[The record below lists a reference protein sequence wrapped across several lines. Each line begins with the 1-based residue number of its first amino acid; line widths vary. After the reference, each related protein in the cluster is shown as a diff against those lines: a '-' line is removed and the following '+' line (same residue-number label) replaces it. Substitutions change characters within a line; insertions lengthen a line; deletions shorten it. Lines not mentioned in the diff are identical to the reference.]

1 MRDSC
6 LDDNAIAALLSGDL
20 AGSRRAALT
29 AHIDT
34 CHACRALVADLVRD
48 EDPPAEDPPQ
58 DPDDPGDDT
67 PHGLLLPN
75 ARLGRYVVEGTIGA
89 GAMGVVYA
97 AFDPELGRRVALK
110 LLRPDPRTGAGG
122 DAARTRLLRE
132 AQVLAKLTHPNVV
145 AIYDVGT
152 LGAEVFLAMELV
164 EGGTLAEWLAKRR
177 TWRDIVRVFLQ
188 IGAGLAA
195 AHAAGLVHRDLKPD
209 NILVGT
215 DGRARVTDFGLS
227 RVAIVLDDAPPPA
240 HAMPLD
246 HDISASGAL
255 LGTPAYMA
263 PEQLAR
269 RAADAAS
276 DQFSFCV
283 ALYEALYGCHPLRDG
298 TSLLML
304 EHGDKAMPPPEGG
317 KIPALIGRTLLRGLE
332 RDRVRRFPSMAALME
347 QLVPVPR
354 RSTARYAMF
363 GLAAVVL
370 VGGSTAAMFAQ
381 QPHPAPVTQ
390 PDQAAFQKLIA
401 QKEHDL
407 QELRD
412 QLRSRTEADQLEIRR
427 LADQLREKEV
437 ELDAL
442 VATVAR
448 LEARTRTAKAAAGKL
463 GKPPIQPIRD
473 ALAGVQSAV
482 TACFDEWAQRNAGTR
497 DEVAEA
503 TLVIGLTVTADG
515 QGTME
520 RIIST
525 PDKHPPNDDGV
536 PGRSMLE
543 FCVSEQIAGAH
554 FSPGPEPI
562 DLEVAVQWSPGQV
575 HMMPIVHT
583 HPSVP

>member
-1 MRDSC
+1 
-6 LDDNAIAALLSGDL
+6 
-20 AGSRRAALT
+20 
-29 AHIDT
+29 
-34 CHACRALVADLVRD
+34 
-48 EDPPAEDPPQ
+48 
-58 DPDDPGDDT
+58 
-67 PHGLLLPN
+67 
-75 ARLGRYVVEGTIGA
+75 
-89 GAMGVVYA
+89 
-97 AFDPELGRRVALK
+97 
-110 LLRPDPRTGAGG
+110 
-122 DAARTRLLRE
+122 
-132 AQVLAKLTHPNVV
+132 
-145 AIYDVGT
+145 
-152 LGAEVFLAMELV
+152 
-164 EGGTLAEWLAKRR
+164 
-177 TWRDIVRVFLQ
+177 
-188 IGAGLAA
+188 
-195 AHAAGLVHRDLKPD
+195 
-209 NILVGT
+209 
-215 DGRARVTDFGLS
+215 
-227 RVAIVLDDAPPPA
+227 
-240 HAMPLD
+240 
-246 HDISASGAL
+246 
-255 LGTPAYMA
+255 
-263 PEQLAR
+263 
-269 RAADAAS
+269 
-276 DQFSFCV
+276 
-283 ALYEALYGCHPLRDG
+283 
-298 TSLLML
+298 
-304 EHGDKAMPPPEGG
+304 
-317 KIPALIGRTLLRGLE
+317 
-332 RDRVRRFPSMAALME
+332 
-347 QLVPVPR
+347 
-354 RSTARYAMF
+354 MF

-575 HMMPIVHT
+575 HMMPIVHV
-583 HPSVP
+583 HPPVP